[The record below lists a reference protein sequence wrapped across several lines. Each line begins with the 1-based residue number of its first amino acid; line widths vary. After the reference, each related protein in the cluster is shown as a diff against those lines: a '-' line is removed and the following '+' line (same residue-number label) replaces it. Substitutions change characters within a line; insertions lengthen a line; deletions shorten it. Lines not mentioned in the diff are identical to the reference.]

1 MNEAKLNS
9 DGSYALNI
17 QPKAGIIGVF
27 SRLNYKPWYAIAE
40 FVDNSTQSFYT
51 HEKELAAAGV
61 DSVRINI
68 DYDSEHNVLTISD
81 DAFGMNLEEFSRAVQ
96 MDIEPENKTGRN
108 EFGMGLKT
116 AASWFGSRWSVESCR
131 LGETETF
138 FTEVNIPL
146 LRKDGQNS
154 IKIIKK
160 TCEKRVHGTTIK
172 IYDITKKISAP
183 RTKNKIVEILE
194 SMYRRDLNSMKVN
207 ISFNGAPL
215 HFDEYDCLVFKNKE
229 WRKDVDFSFDYE
241 NVTFHVSGFVGIL
254 ADGGFGKAGFALF
267 RRGRVVIGGLDMNYK
282 PDRIF
287 IQPQS
292 TIAHKLFGEFDLDD
306 FPVNQAKDGFV
317 WDNGLEDEF
326 VEKLKQNIQEY
337 INIAKLTKKERVK
350 EEEFSKQTSENIQ
363 KEVSDFAQ
371 HISAQNDDCADQ
383 ENSSVKT
390 NDSEKDLNLFNEY
403 LEETNNEPES
413 LPDFERSYEI
423 KINQVVT
430 KKITVKWS
438 IANDDYWMHVNDS
451 ADDDNVDVVININH
465 SFFKPYS
472 KNPEFK
478 IVLEKFVIAFVVAE
492 QRAKVTADGSGYIKP
507 SLIRNN
513 MNKFLSQ
520 IKGG

>member
-1 MNEAKLNS
+1 MNEPKLNF

-40 FVDNSTQSFYT
+40 FVDNSTQSFYS
-51 HEKELAAAGV
+51 HEKELAAEGIG
-61 DSVRINI
+61 SVRINI
-68 DYDSEHNVLTISD
+68 DYDSERNILTIAD

-96 MDIEPENKTGRN
+96 MDIEPENKMGRN

-154 IKIIKK
+154 VKIIKK
-160 TCEKRVHGTTIK
+160 SCGKGAHGTTIK

-183 RTKNKIVEILE
+183 RTKSKIIEILE

-207 ISFNGAPL
+207 LSFNGTPL
-215 HFDEYDCLVFKNKE
+215 HFDEYKCLVFKNKE
-229 WRKDVDFSFDYE
+229 WKKDVDFSFDYE
-241 NVTFHVSGFVGIL
+241 NVSYHVSGFVGIL
-254 ADGGFGKAGFALF
+254 AEGGFGKAGFALF

-350 EEEFSKQTSENIQ
+350 EEEFTKQTSENIQ
-363 KEVSDFAQ
+363 KEVSNFVQ
-371 HISAQNDDCADQ
+371 HISEQNYEGSNKEFLPAGT
-383 ENSSVKT
+383 SS
-390 NDSEKDLNLFNEY
+390 SEKDLDLFNEY
-403 LEETNNEPES
+403 LEKTNNEPES
-413 LPDFERSYEI
+413 LPDFERTYDI
-423 KINQVVT
+423 KINAVVT
-430 KKITVKWS
+430 KTFSVKWS
-438 IANDDYWMHVNDS
+438 IASDDYWIHV
-451 ADDDNVDVVININH
+451 DDYTDEKKVDVIININH

-472 KNPEFK
+472 NNPEFK
-478 IVLEKFVIAFVVAE
+478 VVLEKFVVAFVVAE
-492 QRAKVTADGSGYIKP
+492 QTAKVTADGNGYIKS

>member
-1 MNEAKLNS
+1 MNEAKLNA

-40 FVDNSTQSFYT
+40 FVDNSTQSFYS
-51 HEKELAAAGV
+51 HEDEFAAKGIGAV
-61 DSVRINI
+61 SIKI
-68 DYDSEHNVLTISD
+68 DYDSVRNILTIED

-131 LGETETF
+131 LGETEIF

-154 IKIIKK
+154 IKITKRP
-160 TCEKRVHGTTIK
+160 CEKGAHGTKIK
-172 IYDITKKISAP
+172 IYDVTKKISAP
-183 RTKNKIVEILE
+183 RTKSKIIEILE

-207 ISFNGAPL
+207 ISFNGTPL
-215 HFDEYDCLVFKNKE
+215 HFDEYDCLVFKGKE
-229 WRKDVDFSFDYE
+229 WRQKVDFTFDYE
-241 NVTFHVSGFVGIL
+241 NVIYHVNGFVGIL

-287 IQPQS
+287 IQSQS
-292 TIAHKLFGEFDLDD
+292 TIAHKLFGELNLDD

-350 EEEFSKQTSENIQ
+350 EEEFTKQASENIQ
-363 KEVSDFAQ
+363 KEVSDFVQ
-371 HISAQNDDCADQ
+371 HISEQNF
-383 ENSSVKT
+383 ESPNKETSSVGT
-390 NDSEKDLNLFNEY
+390 SGLEKDLDLFNDY
-403 LEETNNEPES
+403 LQETNNEPES
-413 LPDFERSYEI
+413 LPDFERIYEI
-423 KINQVVT
+423 KINPVVT
-430 KKITVKWS
+430 KTFSVKWS
-438 IANDDYWMHVNDS
+438 IANDDYWIHVDES
-451 ADDDNVDVVININH
+451 TDEKKVVVIININH

-472 KNPEFK
+472 NNPEFK

-492 QRAKVTADGSGYIKP
+492 QTAKVTADGNGYIKS

-520 IKGG
+520 IKGD